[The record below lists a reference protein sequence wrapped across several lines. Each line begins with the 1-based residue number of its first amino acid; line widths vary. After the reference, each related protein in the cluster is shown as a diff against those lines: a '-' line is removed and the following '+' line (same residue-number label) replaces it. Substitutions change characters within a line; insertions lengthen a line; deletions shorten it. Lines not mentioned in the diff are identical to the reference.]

1 MFGFV
6 CLLFVLETY
15 SLTRSVFEKTPPNK
29 GARRHERR
37 GSFLFLGL
45 RRSLVLG
52 LRRSWESNQ
61 EHFEKN
67 QFFLTPP
74 ASGIEPGTFSN
85 VQ

>member
-1 MFGFV
+1 MVRDISPMTQPVIGWAF
-6 CLLFVLETY
+6 
-15 SLTRSVFEKTPPNK
+15 SLNK

-37 GSFLFLGL
+37 GSFWF
-45 RRSLVLG
+45 LG